1 MSRGLAIGYREGFD
15 SSAFMAHVYANR
27 PVGRTHVGRAL
38 DRRLLSRR
46 TCEAFRDIRG
56 LAAAG
61 VLDAID
67 TALAAGVAKPLV
79 VDVAAGPAPYLLDV
93 LAVRPT
99 ARAVLRD
106 IDPHAVRAAAAE
118 AQRRGLGAR
127 VECAVADA
135 FNVAASAAAHPRVD
149 IVLELGLYG
158 IYHDDARV
166 AAHLRELGDQ
176 VRPSQ
181 IVCNVQVR
189 NPEIEYIA
197 RVWRN
202 HAGEPCVWR
211 LRPSLDDRRVDG
223 RGQIRARVDH
233 PRPPLHLPRTTTDPP
248 GPMSSVLTWGPV
260 GGVHPRTSSRLKAV
274 QASPH
279 AMWNYVT
286 YRDAIRVLG
295 LDPDE
300 IYPDGATRL
309 DPAHWVDLGWLTC
322 FAGPPESAVTA
333 MREAVNA
340 EALNQYPPDL
350 LEPLRDEAARF
361 LGAKRGPDL
370 EVIGTAGAQ
379 EGISLSLMATVD
391 TGR

>member
-1 MSRGLAIGYREGFD
+1 MLESGVPAFDQLVGELPPSAPRAWRFAALRTASRAGAHLSRGLEIGYREGFD

-38 DRRLLSRR
+38 DRRLLNRR

-135 FNVAASAAAHPRVD
+135 FNVAALAAAHPRVD

-211 LRPSLDDRRVDG
+211 LRPCSTIVEWMAAAKYAPVSITRDRHG
-223 RGQIRARVDH
+223 I
-233 PRPPLHLPRTTTDPP
+233 
-248 GPMSSVLTWGPV
+248 
-260 GGVHPRTSSRLKAV
+260 
-274 QASPH
+274 
-279 AMWNYVT
+279 Y
-286 YRDAIRVLG
+286 RVLR
-295 LDPDE
+295 L
-300 IYPDGATRL
+300 TRQV
-309 DPAHWVDLGWLTC
+309 P
-322 FAGPPESAVTA
+322 
-333 MREAVNA
+333 
-340 EALNQYPPDL
+340 
-350 LEPLRDEAARF
+350 
-361 LGAKRGPDL
+361 
-370 EVIGTAGAQ
+370 
-379 EGISLSLMATVD
+379 
-391 TGR
+391 